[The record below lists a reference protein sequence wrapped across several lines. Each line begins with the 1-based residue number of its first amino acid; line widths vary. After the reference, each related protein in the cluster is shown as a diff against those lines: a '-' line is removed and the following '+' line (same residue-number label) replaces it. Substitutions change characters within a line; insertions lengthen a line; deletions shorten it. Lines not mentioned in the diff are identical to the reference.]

1 MSRVGLLA
9 RKCPAEQHRRR
20 SLAYSFPVSVPRT
33 AAKQSGRR
41 RRFGRQATESNA
53 AAAAGTSTATAPSST
68 VPLDDAYRED
78 PSPTAELFPLWPRM
92 PEEVDGFIGSNPS
105 PPVSGVTAAGEPDA
119 DATEPGT
126 ATPDASGAPAAPIS
140 GGEPKQSRT
149 GSLILRP
156 RTPFWVLVW
165 RTLKKAWGDR
175 ILGLAAEAGFWQLL
189 SLPPLILAVFGTIGY
204 IGDALS
210 PDLAKTIEDSL
221 VDASSRIL
229 TASTITNS
237 VQPTIEEV
245 LRNGRPDVISVG
257 FLLSLW
263 SGSTAMSTYVNTITI
278 AYGERDARG
287 AIRSRLLALRLYFAQ
302 VLTGVA
308 LLPALVLGPTLIN
321 RLLENRTDRWVRHLV
336 SYTYWP
342 LVAVLSLSILTSLY
356 HLSVPHRRPWRRA
369 LPGALLAM
377 VIWLVGCSGLRY
389 YVAAVFNKAIVYG
402 TLAAPVAVLLFFYI
416 TAFAVLLGAE
426 FNATLDQARRD
437 RRTPPRAR

>member
-1 MSRVGLLA
+1 MSSVGEPLN
-9 RKCPAEQHRRR
+9 E
-20 SLAYSFPVSVPRT
+20 PV
-33 AAKQSGRR
+33 
-41 RRFGRQATESNA
+41 TE
-53 AAAAGTSTATAPSST
+53 
-68 VPLDDAYRED
+68 PLTD
-78 PSPTAELFPLWPRM
+78 T
-92 PEEVDGFIGSNPS
+92 
-105 PPVSGVTAAGEPDA
+105 AGEP
-119 DATEPGT
+119 PLT
-126 ATPDASGAPAAPIS
+126 ATPITA
-140 GGEPKQSRT
+140 GEPRQTRT
-149 GSLILRP
+149 GSLILRR
-156 RTPFWVLVW
+156 RTPFWVLIW

-189 SLPPLILAVFGTIGY
+189 SLPPLLLAVFGTIGY

-210 PDLAKTIEDSL
+210 PDLARTIENSL
-221 VDASSRIL
+221 VSASSRIL
-229 TASTITNS
+229 TSSTITNS
-237 VQPTIEEV
+237 VQPTIEDV

-263 SGSTAMSTYVNTITI
+263 SGSTAMATYVNTITI
-278 AYGERDARG
+278 AYGERDARN

-308 LLPALVLGPTLIN
+308 LLPALVLGPTVID
-321 RLLENRTDRWVRHLV
+321 RLLANRADRWLRHLV
-336 SYTYWP
+336 GYTYWP
-342 LVAVLSLSILTSLY
+342 LVAVLSLTILTSLY

-369 LPGALLAM
+369 VPGALLAM

-389 YVAAVFNKAIVYG
+389 YVAAVFNKAVVYG

>member
-1 MSRVGLLA
+1 MTV
-9 RKCPAEQHRRR
+9 Q
-20 SLAYSFPVSVPRT
+20 PVP
-33 AAKQSGRR
+33 
-41 RRFGRQATESNA
+41 
-53 AAAAGTSTATAPSST
+53 P

-78 PSPTAELFPLWPRM
+78 PTPTAELFPLWPRTREDA
-92 PEEVDGFIGSNPS
+92 PETAPQHSAD
-105 PPVSGVTAAGEPDA
+105 VSEPRTDPGLEPVTAPVPMP
-119 DATEPGT
+119 TPIT
-126 ATPDASGAPAAPIS
+126 A
-140 GGEPKQSRT
+140 GEPKQTRT

-156 RTPFWVLVW
+156 RTPFWVLIW

-175 ILGLAAEAGFWQLL
+175 ILGLSAEAGFWQLL
-189 SLPPLILAVFGTIGY
+189 SLPPLLLAVFGTIGY
-204 IGDALS
+204 IGAAIS
-210 PDLAKTIEDSL
+210 PDLGRTIENSL

-263 SGSTAMSTYVNTITI
+263 SGSTAMATYVNTITI
-278 AYGERDARG
+278 AYGERDARN

-302 VLTGVA
+302 VLTGVL
-308 LLPALVLGPTLIN
+308 LLPALVLGPTLID
-321 RLLENRTDRWVRHLV
+321 RLLQNRAERWVRHIV
-336 SYTYWP
+336 TYTYWP
-342 LVAVLSLSILTSLY
+342 LVAALSLSILTSLY

-369 LPGALLAM
+369 VPGALLAM
-377 VIWLVGCSGLRY
+377 VIWMVGCSGLRY